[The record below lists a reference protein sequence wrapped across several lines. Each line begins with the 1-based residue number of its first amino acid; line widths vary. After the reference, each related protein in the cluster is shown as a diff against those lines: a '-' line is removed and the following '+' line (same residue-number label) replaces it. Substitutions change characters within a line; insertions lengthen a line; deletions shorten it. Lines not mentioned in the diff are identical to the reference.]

1 MALGKRKRE
10 QQEMWVATTDLPRS
24 PGHVFYQKLDAL
36 LAEAEFDEQME
47 HLCEP
52 YYAATGP
59 GRPGIPPGV
68 SFRMLM
74 VGYFEGL
81 DSQRGIAWRCADRL
95 SLREFLGV
103 SPTEETPDH
112 SSLTRIRQR
121 LPLAVHEE
129 MFVIVLSIADGQGL
143 LRGKTVAVDAT
154 TLEANAALKAIIR
167 HDTGDDWKE
176 YLRKLIAEEE
186 GNEDPTDDEL
196 RRLDRKRKNK
206 RVSNAEWQSPTDP
219 ESRVIKIKDGRTRL
233 GYKAEHAVDLDTE
246 LVLSARVYHG
256 DRSDSDTVSH
266 TLDGVIRNV
275 IRAEG
280 DANLQEVVLDK
291 DYYATETLAA
301 LEFDEGLRTYVSEPK
316 HKRRRWK
323 GKPEEHPAAVYNNR
337 RRTRGVRGRAL
348 HRKRSELVERSFA
361 HVCNTGGA
369 RRTWL
374 YGLEKINKRYLVHL
388 AAHNLAVVMRKLLG
402 FGKLRC
408 LQLDGGLACLCYCYT
423 ISLWSRLIAHLRLVT
438 PQAPYWS
445 PNLTAAA

>member
-24 PGHVFYQKLDAL
+24 PGHVFYQKLNAL

-68 SFRMLM
+68 YFRMLM

-81 DSQRGIAWRCADRL
+81 DSQRGIAWRCADSL

-129 MFVIVLSIADGQGL
+129 MFVVVLSIADGQGL

-154 TLEANAALKAIIR
+154 TLEANAAMKAIIR

-186 GNEDPTDDEL
+186 GNKDPTDDEL
-196 RRLDRKRKNK
+196 RRFDRKRKNK

-219 ESRVIKIKDGRTRL
+219 ESRIIKMKDGRTRL

-266 TLDGVIRNV
+266 TLDGVVRNV
-275 IRAEG
+275 IRAES
-280 DANLQEVVLDK
+280 DADLKEVVLDK
-291 DYYATETLAA
+291 GYYATETLAA

-323 GKPEEHPAAVYNNR
+323 GKPEEHQAAVYNNR

-374 YGLEKINKRYLVHL
+374 CGLEKINKRYLVHL

-402 FGKLRC
+402 FGKPRC
-408 LQLDGGLACLCYCYT
+408 LQLEGGLACLCYFYT
-423 ISLWSRLIAHLRLVT
+423 ISLWTRLIAHLRLVT
-438 PQAPYWS
+438 RRTPCWL
-445 PNLTAAA
+445 PNLAAAA

>member
-1 MALGKRKRE
+1 MALGRRRRE

-24 PGHVFYQKLDAL
+24 PGHVFYRKLNAL
-36 LAEAEFDEQME
+36 LAEAEFDDQME
-47 HLCEP
+47 RLCEP

-68 SFRMLM
+68 YFRMLM

-81 DSQRGIAWRCADRL
+81 DSQRGIAWRCADSL

-103 SPTEETPDH
+103 GPTEETPDH

-129 MFVIVLSIADGQGL
+129 MFVVVLSIADGQGL

-154 TLEANAALKAIIR
+154 TLEANAAMKAIIR

-196 RRLDRKRKNK
+196 RRFDRKRKNK
-206 RVSNAEWQSPTDP
+206 RVSNAEWQSPADP
-219 ESRVIKIKDGRTRL
+219 ESRIIKMKDGRTRL

-266 TLDGVIRNV
+266 TLDGVVRNV
-275 IRAEG
+275 IRAES
-280 DANLQEVVLDK
+280 DADLKEVVLDK
-291 DYYATETLAA
+291 GYYATETLAA

-323 GKPEEHPAAVYNNR
+323 GKPAEHQAAVYNNR

-374 YGLEKINKRYLVHL
+374 RGLEKINKRYLVHL
-388 AAHNLAVVMRKLLG
+388 AAHNLAIIMRKLLG
-402 FGKLRC
+402 FGKPRC
-408 LQLDGGLACLCYCYT
+408 LQLEGGLACLCHFHT
-423 ISLWSRLIAHLRLVT
+423 ISLWNRLIVHLRLVT
-438 PQAPYWS
+438 RQAPYWS